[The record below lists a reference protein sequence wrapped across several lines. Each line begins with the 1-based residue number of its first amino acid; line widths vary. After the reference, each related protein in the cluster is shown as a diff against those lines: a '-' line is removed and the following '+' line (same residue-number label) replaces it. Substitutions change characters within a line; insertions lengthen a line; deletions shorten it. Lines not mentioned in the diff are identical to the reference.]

1 MEKMFRKE
9 AYYAV
14 SAIILGVLLITIA
27 PRLLA
32 PTEPLA
38 YKLAEDRL
46 IKNGV
51 AATSTLLPS
60 LTVTILSVFS
70 PALAAAIIAH
80 EVEKLK
86 RRSAKKN
93 NIAYLT

>member
-1 MEKMFRKE
+1 MFRKE

-38 YKLAEDRL
+38 YNLAEDRL